1 MKLGNVVNFNTANL
15 KLVIEYDGKNY
26 SGWQRQKKLKSI
38 QQTIEDALSVLFPGE
53 KITIMGAGRTDAGVH
68 AYGQAANFRV
78 CKAKYNS
85 FGKNKLI
92 YSLNALLP
100 DDILIKKLKLVPD
113 DFNSRFAA
121 KSREYIYKITRFRKA
136 IDREQLYFIKYDI
149 DLDKAKD
156 FCKVIS
162 GLHSFKSLCKNK
174 TDKHHFNCNVMKV
187 DIIKRKNGVL
197 EFKIVA
203 NRFLHSMVRAII
215 GAMLKVSSG
224 KMSLNEFIQKF
235 KKGDQIKTQY
245 VPSNALFL
253 SKVNY

>member
-1 MKLGNVVNFNTANL
+1 MKDEIVNL
-15 KLVIEYDGKNY
+15 KLVVEYDGKNY
-26 SGWQRQKKLKSI
+26 SGWQRQSKLKSI

-78 CKAKYNS
+78 SKAKYNS

-100 DDILIKKLKLVPD
+100 DDILIKKLIAVPI
-113 DFNSRFAA
+113 DFNSRYSA
-121 KSREYIYKITRFRKA
+121 KSREYIYRITRVNKA
-136 IDREQLYFIKYDI
+136 IGREQLYYIKYDI
-149 DLDKAKD
+149 DLVAAKD
-156 FCKVIS
+156 FCKAIN
-162 GLHSFKSLCKNK
+162 GWHSFKSLCKNK
-174 TDKHHFNCNVMKV
+174 KDDHRFNCNVMKV
-187 DIIKRKNGVL
+187 DIRKQKDGII

-215 GAMLKVSSG
+215 GAMLKVASG
-224 KMSLNEFIQKF
+224 KMSLNEFTQKF
-235 KKGDQIKTQY
+235 KKGDEIKTQY
-245 VPSNALFL
+245 VPSHALFL

>member
-1 MKLGNVVNFNTANL
+1 MKKDVIHGNANL

-26 SGWQRQKKLKSI
+26 SGWQRQTKLKSI

-68 AYGQAANFRV
+68 AYGQVANFRV
-78 CKAKYNS
+78 RKEKYIS
-85 FGKNKLI
+85 FGKNKLV

-100 DDILIKKLKLVPD
+100 DDILIKKLKIVPEG
-113 DFNSRFAA
+113 FNSRYSA
-121 KSREYIYKITRFRKA
+121 KSREYIYRITRIRKA
-136 IDREQLYFIKYDI
+136 IDREQLYYIKYDI
-149 DLDKAKD
+149 DLDVAKE
-156 FCKVIS
+156 FCKTIV

-174 TDKHHFNCNVMKV
+174 TDDHHFNCDVMYV
-187 DIIKRKNGVL
+187 GIRKRKDGVID
-197 EFKIVA
+197 FKIAA

-215 GAMLKVSSG
+215 GVMLKVSSG

-235 KKGDQIKTQY
+235 KKGVEIKTQY
-245 VPSNALFL
+245 VPSHALFL